1 MVLLVAVVI
10 GVIVGFTTGG
20 SFAGFQRARFRL
32 LWLILLA
39 VVTQVLIFTRPVGTL
54 EFVHDYGA
62 YFYMA
67 SLLASL
73 VFLAYNLRVPGLWII
88 LLGAALNAT
97 VIFANEGYMPTPED
111 ALERSGRL
119 ERVRQDEAD
128 IAAGKRIPHTNSVI
142 ADDDTRLGF
151 LGDVLVI
158 PEGYPGANVIS
169 VGDLFIALGAGVT
182 TARVMRLRPTEQEA
196 DDAPSARPD
205 QHPPASE
212 PSAHREQ
219 PEAPES

>member
-1 MVLLVAVVI
+1 MVLLVAVAV
-10 GVIVGFTTGG
+10 GVVVGFLTGG
-20 SFAGFQRARFRL
+20 SFAGFQRARFRV

-54 EFVHDYGA
+54 EFVHDYGK

-67 SLLASL
+67 SLIATLI
-73 VFLAYNLRVPGLWII
+73 FLAYNLHVPGLWIVLI
-88 LLGAALNAT
+88 GATLNAV
-97 VIFANEGYMPTPED
+97 VIFANGGFMPTPRD
-111 ALERSGRL
+111 ALERAGRL
-119 ERVRQDEAD
+119 DHVIQEEAD

-142 ADDDTRLGF
+142 AADDTRLLF

-169 VGDLFIALGAGVT
+169 VGDLFIALGAGTT
-182 TARVMRLRPTEQEA
+182 TALVMRRRPDESERS
-196 DDAPSARPD
+196 DDEPSARRDPLR
-205 QHPPASE
+205 QPPASVRQE
-212 PSAHREQ
+212 R